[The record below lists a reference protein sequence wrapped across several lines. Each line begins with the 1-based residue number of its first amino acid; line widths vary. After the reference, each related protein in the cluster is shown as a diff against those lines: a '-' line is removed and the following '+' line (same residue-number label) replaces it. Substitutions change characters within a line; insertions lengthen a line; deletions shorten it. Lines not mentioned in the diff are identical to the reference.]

1 MQYHIDSDKL
11 CFHYCYFIKFS
22 NFGLY
27 YFINARVAWY
37 RVLKFS
43 RWKILFVIKTF
54 IALWL
59 ENSIYI
65 TVLFHWDFLKIS
77 INLLFISLL
86 SLKKIEIFLLWLIS
100 SIFTNASITQLPV
113 LWSTRSQTC
122 PQCSSSHNR
131 ILSPGIILAAVVS
144 TWPPLGPGY
153 TLLPSTPHPYL
164 PPLCSD
170 VSSGADSSSSR
181 Y

>member
-1 MQYHIDSDKL
+1 MKYS
-11 CFHYCYFIKFS
+11 
-22 NFGLY
+22 
-27 YFINARVAWY
+27 
-37 RVLKFS
+37 
-43 RWKILFVIKTF
+43 FVINTF

-77 INLLFISLL
+77 VNLLFISLL

-113 LWSTRSQTC
+113 LWSTRPQTC

-131 ILSPGIILAAVVS
+131 ILSPSGIILAAVVTS
-144 TWPPLGPGY
+144 WPPLRPGY
-153 TLLPSTPHPYL
+153 TPLPSTPHPYL

-170 VSSGADSSSSR
+170 VSSGADSSGFR